1 MKIGVIGGGGKMGQ
15 WICRY
20 LVSSGQDVIASDT
33 SLARLNETRRLLKV
47 EITQNSIEAVNK
59 AQIIIIS
66 VPISTFEKVV
76 KEIGT
81 VVRPGQIVIDVTS
94 VKAGPVALMHK
105 YIKAGLILGAHPLF
119 GPNITTLEGQNI
131 VLTPTTDQEKAFA
144 VNLVELLKAEGVNV
158 TLMDPAAHDRM
169 MAVVQGLS
177 HFVAIA
183 AADALSGL
191 GELKE
196 MKDVSTTTFRIFL
209 NYIESVIGDDPE
221 LYAAIQMEHPEMP
234 DIYKK
239 LTASVGKFSG
249 LVEAKDTRGFVKRM
263 RELKKYLGK

>member
-1 MKIGVIGGGGKMGQ
+1 MKMAIIGGAGKMGQ
-15 WICRY
+15 WICRN
-20 LVSSGQDVIASDT
+20 VTDMGVDVIVADKDPKA
-33 SLARLNETRRLLKV
+33 LDETRQLLKV
-47 EITQNSIEAVNK
+47 TVTGDSVKAVK
-59 AQIIIIS
+59 QARIILIS
-66 VPISTFEKVV
+66 VPINAFEQVV
-76 KEIGT
+76 KEIGPA
-81 VVRPGQIVIDVTS
+81 VRPGQIVIDVTS
-94 VKAGPVALMHK
+94 VKAKPVALMHK
-105 YIKAGLILGAHPLF
+105 YIKSGLVLGVHPLF
-119 GPNITTLEGQNI
+119 GPNLASLEGQNI
-131 VLTPTTDQEKAFA
+131 VLTPTNEQEKAFA
-144 VNLVELLKAEGVNV
+144 LKVEKILRPLGVHI
-158 TLMDPAAHDRM
+158 TMMDPAAHDRT

-221 LYAAIQMEHPEMP
+221 LYAAIQMEHPEMA

-249 LVEAKDTRGFVKRM
+249 LVETKDTRGFVKRM